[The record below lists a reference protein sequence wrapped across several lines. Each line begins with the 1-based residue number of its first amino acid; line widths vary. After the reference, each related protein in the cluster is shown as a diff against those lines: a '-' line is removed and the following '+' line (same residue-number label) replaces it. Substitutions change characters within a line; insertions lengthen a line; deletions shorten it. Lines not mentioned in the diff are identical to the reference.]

1 MRDFYEILGV
11 DENATQDE
19 IKRAYRKKAKQ
30 YHPDLNP
37 DNKEEAEQ
45 QFKEATAAYEIL
57 SNEEMRSRYDRYGHA
72 GVDPQAQ
79 GAGFGGFED
88 IFSDIFG
95 DIFGGFGG
103 FSGSNKPYNGPERG
117 SDLRYDLTIEFEEA
131 IFGTEKEITVRKE
144 ENCTTCDG
152 TGAKPGSEVKT
163 CPVCNGSGEVRRV
176 QNTNLGQFV
185 RVVTCENCNGSGEEI
200 EDKCESCNGS
210 GREIKSKKL
219 RVKIPAGVDNGSIIS
234 IRGEG
239 EAGYKGGE
247 HGDLYVYINIIEDAN
262 FIRRGTN
269 LYLDIPVSFTEVALG
284 AEIEVP
290 TLEGIEKYTLPR
302 GTQTGTTF
310 KLKGHGVPNLRG
322 VGRGDLYFTV
332 NVFTPKEL
340 TDRQEEL
347 LLEFSE
353 ESGEVYKKHKKGF
366 FEKVKDAFSN

>member
-163 CPVCNGSGEVRRV
+163 CPVCNGAGEVRRV

-332 NVFTPKEL
+332 NIFTPKEL

>member
-163 CPVCNGSGEVRRV
+163 CSVCNGSGEVRRV

-185 RVVTCENCNGSGEEI
+185 RVVTCENCNGTGEEI

-210 GREIKSKKL
+210 GREIKSKTL

-332 NVFTPKEL
+332 NVFTPQEL

>member
-322 VGRGDLYFTV
+322 MGRGDLYFTV

>member
-210 GREIKSKKL
+210 GREIKSKEL

>member
-103 FSGSNKPYNGPERG
+103 FSGNSKPYNGPERG

-163 CPVCNGSGEVRRV
+163 CSVCNGSGEVRRV

-185 RVVTCENCNGSGEEI
+185 RVVTCENCNGTGEEI

-210 GREIKSKKL
+210 GREIKSKTL

>member
-200 EDKCESCNGS
+200 EDKCENCNGS